1 MKHGSVARIAGVAL
15 VGMFATAVLTS
26 CSAGDD
32 ATGGATGGGES
43 GGGESGGTVS
53 VTLANHVWTDI
64 IKDKIPEF
72 EAQTGIKVELTQL
85 AEDQLT
91 DQYKVKLNAGSS
103 DMDVMMYRPLQEG
116 KLFGQSNYLADLTDK
131 VEGNADWNWSDFQS
145 GPVGL
150 TTYQDKVLGIPMITE
165 TEVLYYRK
173 DLLEQAGLDVPTTLD
188 ELEAAAK
195 AISEANPGVAGF
207 VSRTGRSAAVT
218 QLSGYL
224 YSFGGEWIDD
234 EGNSAVG
241 SDEAKAAY
249 AYYGG
254 LLHNYGPE
262 NVSTDM
268 SWPEA
273 FAIFTQGNAA
283 FLTDASSLYKNTT
296 DPEKSTVGDQ
306 VGFAAFPA
314 GPAGSHP
321 YNVAAWGLGV
331 NSQSKN
337 QDNAWKF
344 IEWATSPEMTLEVQ
358 AAGVPGARSSA
369 WEDPAGTANLPADL
383 AKAIAAN
390 GAGGVGADRPLV
402 IGVAEAREIVG
413 GPIVAAIAG
422 NDSDAAA
429 DEANAALQQ
438 LLDAEN

>member
-1 MKHGSVARIAGVAL
+1 MKHRSVSTVAGVAL
-15 VGMFATAVLTS
+15 VSMLAAGALTS
-26 CSAGDD
+26 CSAGD
-32 ATGGATGGGES
+32 GGGES
-43 GGGESGGTVS
+43 VGANNGGGAQSGGTVN

-64 IKDKIPEF
+64 IKEKIPEF
-72 EAQTGIKVELTQL
+72 ETLTGIKVELTQL

-116 KLFGQSNYLADLTDK
+116 KLFGKSNYFADLTQR
-131 VEGNADWNWSDFQS
+131 VQSNAEWDWSDFQG

-150 TTYQDKVLGIPMITE
+150 TTYQDKVVGVPIITE
-165 TEVLYYRK
+165 SEVLYYRR
-173 DLLEQAGLDVPTTLD
+173 DLLEQAGLEVPTTLD

-195 AISEANPGVAGF
+195 AISEANPGIAGF

-234 EGNSAVG
+234 QGNSAVG

-254 LLHNYGPE
+254 LLRNYGPD
-262 NVSTDM
+262 NLSTDM

-273 FAIFTQGNAA
+273 FAIFSQGNAA

-296 DPEKSTVGDQ
+296 DPEKSTVSDK

-314 GPAGSHP
+314 GPAGSRP
-321 YNVAAWGLGV
+321 YNVAAWGLGI
-331 NSQSKN
+331 NSASKN

-344 IEWATSPEMTLEVQ
+344 IEWATSPEMTLAIQ
-358 AAGVPGARSSA
+358 AAGVAGARTSA

-383 AKAIAAN
+383 AKAVAAN
-390 GAGGVGADRPLV
+390 GAGGVGNDRPLV

-413 GPIVAAIAG
+413 APIVAAIVG
-422 NDSDAAA
+422 DDSDAAA
-429 DEANAALQQ
+429 DEADAALQQ
-438 LLDAEN
+438 LLDSER

>member
-1 MKHGSVARIAGVAL
+1 MKHGSVVRIAGAAL
-15 VGMFATAVLTS
+15 VGILAAGALTS
-26 CSAGDD
+26 CSSGD
-32 ATGGATGGGES
+32 TGGGGES
-43 GGGESGGTVS
+43 GGAEGGGTVS

-64 IKDKIPEF
+64 IKEKIPEF
-72 EAQTGIKVELTQL
+72 EAETGIKVELTQL

-116 KLFGQSNYLADLTDK
+116 KLFGQSNYFADMTEM
-131 VEGNADWNWSDFQS
+131 VEGNAEWDWSDFQG

-150 TTYQDKVLGIPMITE
+150 TTYQDKVVGVPIITE

-173 DLLEQAGLDVPTTLD
+173 DLLEQAGLEVPTTLE

-224 YSFGGEWIDD
+224 YSFGGEWVDD

-254 LLHNYGPE
+254 LLRNYGPE
-262 NVSTDM
+262 NLSTDM

-306 VGFAAFPA
+306 VGFAAFPS
-314 GPAGSHP
+314 GPGGSHP
-321 YNVAAWGLGV
+321 YNVAAWGLGI
-331 NSQSKN
+331 NSASKS

-358 AAGVPGARSSA
+358 AAGVPGARTSA
-369 WEDPAGTANLPADL
+369 WEDPAGTSNLPADL

-413 GPIVAAIAG
+413 GPIIAAIAG
-422 NDSDAAA
+422 DDSDAAA
-429 DEANAALQQ
+429 DDASAALQQ
-438 LLDAEN
+438 LLDSER

>member
-15 VGMFATAVLTS
+15 VGMLATAVLTS

-32 ATGGATGGGES
+32 GTAGTAS
-43 GGGESGGTVS
+43 GGESGGTVS

-64 IKDKIPEF
+64 IKDKLPEF
-72 EAQTGIKVELTQL
+72 EAETGITVELTQL

-103 DMDVMMYRPLQEG
+103 DMDVMMYHPLQEG
-116 KLFGQSNYLADLTDK
+116 KLFGQSNYLADMTDM
-131 VEGNADWNWSDFQS
+131 VQSNAEWDWSDFQG

-150 TTYQDKVLGIPMITE
+150 TTYKDKVLGIPMITE
-165 TEVLYYRK
+165 TEILYYRK
-173 DLLEQAGLDVPTTLD
+173 DLLEQAGLEVPTTLD

-234 EGNSAVG
+234 QGNSAVG

-254 LLHNYGPE
+254 LLNKYGPE
-262 NVSTDM
+262 NLSTDM

-321 YNVAAWGLGV
+321 YNVAAWALGI
-331 NSQSKN
+331 NSESKN

-390 GAGGVGADRPLV
+390 GEGGVGADRPLV

-422 NDSDAAA
+422 LDSDAAA
-429 DEANAALQQ
+429 DEASATLQQ
-438 LLDAEN
+438 LLDDEK

>member
-1 MKHGSVARIAGVAL
+1 MKHRSVMRVAGYAL
-15 VGMFATAVLTS
+15 VGILAAGTLTACSTS
-26 CSAGDD
+26 DD
-32 ATGGATGGGES
+32 GGGGES
-43 GGGESGGTVS
+43 GGAESGGTVS
-53 VTLANHVWTDI
+53 ITLANHVWTDI

-72 EAQTGIKVELTQL
+72 EAETGIKVELTQL

-116 KLFGQSNYLADLTDK
+116 KLFGQSNYFANLNDR
-131 VEGNADWNWSDFQS
+131 VQGNADWNWSDFQG

-150 TTYQDKVLGIPMITE
+150 TTYKDDVVGVPIITE
-165 TEVLYYRK
+165 TEILYYRK
-173 DLLEQAGLDVPTTLD
+173 DLLEQAGLEVPTTLD

-195 AISEANPGVAGF
+195 AISEANPGIAGF

-218 QLSGYL
+218 QFSGYL
-224 YSFGGEWIDD
+224 YSFGGEFIDD

-241 SDEAKAAY
+241 SDEAKEAY

-254 LLHNYGPE
+254 LLHNYGPD
-262 NVSTDM
+262 NLSTDM

-296 DPEKSTVGDQ
+296 DPEKSTVSDQ

-321 YNVAAWGLGV
+321 YNVAAWALGI
-331 NSQSKN
+331 NSNSEN

-344 IEWATSPEMTLEVQ
+344 IEWATSPEMTLEIQ
-358 AAGVPGARSSA
+358 AAGVAGARSSA
-369 WEDPAGTANLPADL
+369 WEDPAGTSNLPADL

-390 GAGGVGADRPLV
+390 GKGGVGNDRPLV

-422 NDSDAAA
+422 EDPAAA
-429 DEANAALQQ
+429 AEEADAALQE
-438 LLDAEN
+438 LLDGEN

>member
-1 MKHGSVARIAGVAL
+1 MKHRSVVRVARVAIVSML
-15 VGMFATAVLTS
+15 AAVTLAA
-26 CSAGDD
+26 CSADD
-32 ATGGATGGGES
+32 NGGGGES
-43 GGGESGGTVS
+43 SGAESGGTVS

-64 IKDKIPEF
+64 IKEKIPDF
-72 EAQTGIKVELTQL
+72 EAQTGITVELTQL

-116 KLFGQSNYLADLTDK
+116 KLFGQSNYLADMTET
-131 VEGNADWNWSDFQS
+131 VQGNAEWDWSDFQP

-150 TTYQDKVLGIPMITE
+150 TTYQDKVVGVPIITE

-173 DLLEQAGLDVPTTLD
+173 DLLEQAGLEVPTTLE

-195 AISEANPGVAGF
+195 AIDEANPDIAGF

-218 QLSGYL
+218 QISGYL

-234 EGNSAVG
+234 EGNSAVS

-254 LLHNYGPE
+254 LLNKYGPD
-262 NVSTDM
+262 NLSTDM

-283 FLTDASSLYKNTT
+283 LLTDASSLYLNTT
-296 DPEKSTVGDQ
+296 DPEKSTVSDQ

-321 YNVAAWGLGV
+321 YNVAAWALGI
-331 NSQSKN
+331 NSESKN
-337 QDNAWKF
+337 QDNAAKF
-344 IEWATSPEMTLEVQ
+344 IQWATSPEMTLEVQ
-358 AAGVPGARSSA
+358 AAGVAGARTSA
-369 WEDPAGTANLPADL
+369 WEDPAGTADLPADL

-390 GAGGVGADRPLV
+390 GAGGVGNDRPLV
-402 IGVAEAREIVG
+402 IGVAEAREVVG
-413 GPIVAAIAG
+413 GPIIAAIAG
-422 NDSDAAA
+422 EDSDAAA
-429 DEANAALQQ
+429 DEADAALQE
-438 LLDAEN
+438 LLDSEK

>member
-1 MKHGSVARIAGVAL
+1 MKHRSIGQVAGVAL
-15 VGMFATAVLTS
+15 AGMFVLTA
-26 CSAGDD
+26 CSSGGDVAG
-32 ATGGATGGGES
+32 GGASSGAGGGES
-43 GGGESGGTVS
+43 SGESGGTVS
-53 VTLANHVWTDI
+53 VTLANHVWTEI
-64 IKDKIPEF
+64 IKEKIPEF
-72 EAQTGIKVELTQL
+72 EELTGITVELTQL

-116 KLFGQSNYLADLTDK
+116 KLFGQSNYLADVTAMASS
-131 VEGNADWNWSDFQS
+131 NAEWDWSDFQA

-150 TTYQDKVLGIPMITE
+150 TTYQDMVLGVPMITE

-173 DLLEQAGLDVPTTLD
+173 DLLDQAGLEVPTTLE

-254 LLHNYGPE
+254 LLNKYGPE
-262 NVSTDM
+262 NLSTDM

-296 DPEKSTVGDQ
+296 DPENSTVADQ

-321 YNVAAWGLGV
+321 YNVAAWALGI
-331 NSQSKN
+331 NSESLN

-358 AAGVPGARSSA
+358 AAGVPGARNSA
-369 WEDPAGTANLPADL
+369 WADPAGTANLPADL
-383 AKAIAAN
+383 AAAIAAN
-390 GAGGVGADRPLV
+390 GAGGVGNDRPLV

-422 NDSDAAA
+422 QDSDAAA
-429 DEANAALQQ
+429 DEADAALQQ
-438 LLDAEN
+438 LLDAEK

>member
-1 MKHGSVARIAGVAL
+1 MIAAGA
-15 VGMFATAVLTS
+15 LTS
-26 CSAGDD
+26 CGGDNGG
-32 ATGGATGGGES
+32 GGA
-43 GGGESGGTVS
+43 SGGTLS

-64 IKDKIPEF
+64 IKKKIPEF
-72 EAQTGIKVELTQL
+72 EAQTGIKVVLTQL

-116 KLFGQSNYLADLTDK
+116 KLFGQSNYFADITDQ
-131 VEGNADWNWSDFQS
+131 VQSNAKWDWSDFQA
-145 GPVGL
+145 GPVEL
-150 TTYQDKVLGIPMITE
+150 TTYQDKVVGVPIITE

-173 DLLEQAGLDVPTTLD
+173 DLLKQAGLEVPATLD

-195 AISEANPGVAGF
+195 AINEANPNIAGF

-218 QLSGYL
+218 QFSGYL
-224 YSFGGEWIDD
+224 YSFGGQWIDD
-234 EGNSAVG
+234 QGNSAVG
-241 SDEAKAAY
+241 SDGAKAAY

-254 LLHNYGPE
+254 LLHNYGPK
-262 NVSTDM
+262 NLSTDM

-296 DPEKSTVGDQ
+296 DPEKSTVSDQ

-321 YNVAAWGLGV
+321 YNVAAWALGI
-331 NSQSKN
+331 NSASKN
-337 QDNAWKF
+337 EENAWKF

-358 AAGVPGARSSA
+358 TAGVPGARTSV

-402 IGVAEAREIVG
+402 IGVAKAREIVG
-413 GPIVAAIAG
+413 GPIVVAIAG
-422 NDSDAAA
+422 EDSNAAA
-429 DEANAALQQ
+429 DEANAALQA
-438 LLDAEN
+438 LLASEK